1 MKILCHVHTL
11 NDEDVIDAAIQSI
24 QAQRRRVDGIVLVD
38 NASTD
43 GTLARSF
50 PPELTV
56 IRHAINTGT
65 CGSVHTGF
73 GFAIEHGYDWIWVLD
88 ADSRPDPD
96 ALEKLVELYE
106 QLPPEQQKQVG
117 SIASRIIRGPTEQPD
132 DYGLLTPAGP
142 RPAPIATG
150 TRYYE
155 CDSGIWSGTLFRI
168 EAVKAIAPPRY
179 GPRGPWD
186 DFALDWGDI
195 EYFWRL
201 REAGFRCLV
210 HLDSFIRHA
219 LGWQRTLQLPG
230 RLVISTNH
238 SAFRR
243 YLYFRNG
250 VYFWRYLYPHA
261 RPIAVTRY
269 LLLHI
274 GSQIVKITALED
286 QRSRKI
292 HAILRGALDG
302 LRGRI
307 DEPAFTGP

>member
-106 QLPPEQQKQVG
+106 QLPPSSRSRSG
-117 SIASRIIRGPTEQPD
+117 RSRAAS
-132 DYGLLTPAGP
+132 
-142 RPAPIATG
+142 
-150 TRYYE
+150 
-155 CDSGIWSGTLFRI
+155 
-168 EAVKAIAPPRY
+168 
-179 GPRGPWD
+179 
-186 DFALDWGDI
+186 
-195 EYFWRL
+195 
-201 REAGFRCLV
+201 
-210 HLDSFIRHA
+210 
-219 LGWQRTLQLPG
+219 
-230 RLVISTNH
+230 
-238 SAFRR
+238 SA
-243 YLYFRNG
+243 
-250 VYFWRYLYPHA
+250 A
-261 RPIAVTRY
+261 RPSSPTT
-269 LLLHI
+269 
-274 GSQIVKITALED
+274 TAC
-286 QRSRKI
+286 
-292 HAILRGALDG
+292 
-302 LRGRI
+302 
-307 DEPAFTGP
+307 